1 MNNNSRTINSI
12 KNITTGFLGQF
23 IQVLLGFINRTI
35 FIRFLSTEYLGINGL
50 FSNILSILSLAELG
64 VGSAIIY
71 ALYKPLA
78 EKDNKRVSLLMNF
91 YSRAYKVIGIVI
103 IVIGLAIIPFLNIII
118 KETPQITESL
128 YVIYILYLFNTA
140 ITYFFSYKN
149 SIIVADQK
157 SYIAS
162 LISYVISFIQTI
174 LQIVILVITK
184 NFLLYLLV
192 QSIGAFVYNII
203 ISRTAN
209 KMYPFL
215 KEKDIGKLDKQTKK
229 SLTIN
234 IRSLM
239 IVKLSGV
246 LVNNTDNFIITYFS
260 GLSMVGLSSNYT
272 MLIGIINTMLS
283 QIFGGITA
291 SIGNLNAKENNE
303 KRVEFFNI
311 INFANFWLFGFSAI
325 CIIALLGDVIKIWL
339 GELYVL
345 PMNISIILAINF
357 YIVGMQNVV
366 WAYKN
371 TMGLFK
377 YGRYVLLFTATINLV
392 LSMIWGLKF
401 GLFGIFLATA
411 ISRLA
416 TNVWYD
422 PYAVYKYGLKINP
435 IKYLIQ
441 YVKYALTIFIALIIT
456 LILCNLV
463 NSNMFVELIL
473 KVIICLII
481 PNIII
486 LIFFIRS
493 EELKYFINILRKIIT
508 RIKSSKNIK
517 V

>member
-1 MNNNSRTINSI
+1 MSNSRTVNSI
-12 KNITTGFLGQF
+12 KNITTGFVGQF
-23 IQVLLGFINRTI
+23 IQVLLGFVNRTI
-35 FIRFLSTEYLGINGL
+35 FIKFLSAEYLGINGL
-50 FSNILSILSLAELG
+50 FSNILSMLSLAELG

-78 EKDNKRVSLLMNF
+78 EKDNRKVALLMDF
-91 YSRAYKVIGIVI
+91 YSKSYKVIGSVI
-103 IVIGLAIIPFLNIII
+103 IIIGLAIIPFLNIII
-118 KETPQITESL
+118 KETPNIIENL
-128 YVIYILYLFNTA
+128 YAIYIVYLFNTA

-157 SYIAS
+157 SYIPS
-162 LISYVISFIQTI
+162 LISYIISFIQTI
-174 LQIVILVITK
+174 LQIIILVITK

-192 QSIGAFVYNII
+192 QSTGTFIYNII
-203 ISRTAN
+203 ISKIAN
-209 KMYPFL
+209 NMYPFL
-215 KEKDIGKLDKQTKK
+215 EEKGIGELDKQTKK

-234 IRSLM
+234 IKSLM

-246 LVNNTDNFIITYFS
+246 LVNNTDNFIISYFS

-291 SIGNLNAKENNE
+291 SIGNLNAKENNK

-325 CIIALLGDVIKIWL
+325 CIIALSGDVIKIWL
-339 GELYVL
+339 GEAYVL
-345 PMNISIILAINF
+345 PMNVCIILAINF
-357 YIVGMQNVV
+357 YMVGMQNAV

-377 YGRYVLLFTATINLV
+377 YGRYILLFTATINLV
-392 LSMIWGLKF
+392 LSIILGSKF
-401 GLFGIFLATA
+401 GVFGIFLATA
-411 ISRLA
+411 ISRLL
-416 TNVWYD
+416 TNTWYD
-422 PYAVYKYGLKINP
+422 PYAVCKYGLKINP
-435 IKYLIQ
+435 IKYLIK
-441 YVKYALTIFIALIIT
+441 YIKYAVTIFISLIIT

-463 NSNMFVELIL
+463 NSSVIIGLVL

-486 LIFFIRS
+486 LMFFIRS
-493 EELKYFINILRKIIT
+493 EELKYFITILSKIFIK
-508 RIKSSKNIK
+508 IKSIKNIR